1 MAPKDKKYYRQKLS
15 ALRNAIDELLLGLED
30 VENEKAPR
38 IRRNLKEQRIENHE
52 TNYAMGTWKKPA
64 ALRKKRA

>member
-1 MAPKDKKYYRQKLS
+1 MAPKDKKYYRLKLS

-30 VENEKAPR
+30 EDLPAPR
-38 IRRNLKEQRIENHE
+38 SRRNLKTVRVEKHE

-64 ALRKKRA
+64 ALRKSK

>member
-1 MAPKDKKYYRQKLS
+1 MAPKDKKYYRLKLS

-30 VENEKAPR
+30 EDIPAQRSRRDLQN
-38 IRRNLKEQRIENHE
+38 IRVENHE

-64 ALRKKRA
+64 SLRKAK